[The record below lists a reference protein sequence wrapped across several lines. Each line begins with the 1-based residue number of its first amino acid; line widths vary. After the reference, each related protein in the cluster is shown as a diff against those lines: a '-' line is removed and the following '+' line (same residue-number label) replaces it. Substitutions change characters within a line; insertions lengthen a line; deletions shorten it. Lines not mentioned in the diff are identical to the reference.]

1 MSAMEVSIKWKER
14 SGAPSANGTSN
25 RENTSAAFF
34 GPMKFRSLRK
44 YQITR
49 VNNTVQNTCC
59 FKSQWFPRV
68 PRQPSDRDAK
78 QNARELFSQSGRMP
92 GPHKSTPRVR
102 MIFLA
107 PIN

>member
-1 MSAMEVSIKWKER
+1 MSAMDVSIKWKER

-44 YQITR
+44 YQIKPASTTQCKTPAASNLSGYKESHGNPAID
-49 VNNTVQNTCC
+49 V
-59 FKSQWFPRV
+59 
-68 PRQPSDRDAK
+68 K
-78 QNARELFSQSGRMP
+78 QNARELFSQYGRMP
-92 GPHKSTPRVR
+92 GPHNSTPRVR